1 MVKTN
6 KKLVSIIGL
15 GYVGLPLLV
24 EFSKYNHV
32 IGIDNDNQKIKL
44 LKKGISYI
52 SDVPNIKIKNINNAI
67 YTNDFSLVKN
77 ASTIIIGK
85 SQYFFL
91 SDKNSKNSFKKDSI
105 VFVK

>member
-44 LKKGISYI
+44 LKKVFLILVTYQIS
-52 SDVPNIKIKNINNAI
+52 K
-67 YTNDFSLVKN
+67 
-77 ASTIIIGK
+77 
-85 SQYFFL
+85 
-91 SDKNSKNSFKKDSI
+91 
-105 VFVK
+105 